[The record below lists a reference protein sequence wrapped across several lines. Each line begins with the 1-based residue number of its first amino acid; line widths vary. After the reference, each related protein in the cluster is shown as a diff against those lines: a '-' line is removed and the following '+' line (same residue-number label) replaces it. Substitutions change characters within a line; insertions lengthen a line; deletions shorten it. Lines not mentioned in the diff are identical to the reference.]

1 MMKKLLFLNF
11 LFVSLF
17 LISQNCEVNLN
28 QTSFLDDPIGS
39 YPLQIQSDGTF
50 NNDESSFSADLD
62 TLTALPNILTGQNYS
77 TSFGIRIP
85 ADTSIV
91 YDLGAGPQ
99 LFEGVQI
106 TSISI
111 SEVQGLPAGFD
122 YACDNSDCSWSGG
135 DFGCASIYSTG
146 TVSSD
151 LISSGSQAFPLNF
164 VLSVDATYEVF
175 GLPVPLTDIEVSDLL
190 NFYVLVIEEGNSDV
204 PETVV
209 DIIVNSDNHNNLEAA
224 VVAAGLANTLSG
236 DGPFTVFAPTDD
248 AFDNLPAGTVESL
261 LEDPTGQLTNILLH
275 HVVLGSNLSSDLS
288 DGITIET
295 LNGTSLNVSIG
306 NGTVTIDNAVVTT
319 ADLIAD
325 NGVVHVIDAVLLPTP
340 DSFVSENFSNDKLLF
355 TVDLG
360 GKIVKKSKKNA
371 VLIDIYES
379 GKIYKRFEK

>member
-1 MMKKLLFLNF
+1 MMKKLLFFNF
-11 LFVSLF
+11 LLTSLF
-17 LISQNCEVNLN
+17 LISQDCEVNFS
-28 QTSFLDDPIGS
+28 QTGFLEDPDGS
-39 YPLQIQSDGTF
+39 YLLQIQSDGSLNTC
-50 NNDESSFSADLD
+50 ESSFSTDLD
-62 TLTALPNILTGQNYS
+62 TLTALPNISIGQNYS

-122 YACDNSDCSWSGG
+122 YACDNADCTWSGG
-135 DFGCASIYSTG
+135 DFGCATIYSTG
-146 TVSSD
+146 DVSG
-151 LISSGSQAFPLNF
+151 ISSGSAFPLNF
-164 VLSVDATYEVF
+164 ILSVDATYEVF

-190 NFYVLVIEEGNSDV
+190 NFYTLVVEDGDI

-209 DIIVNSDNHNNLEAA
+209 DIIVNSENHNILESA
-224 VVAAGLANTLSG
+224 VVAADLANTLSG
-236 DGPFTVFAPTDD
+236 DGAFTVFAPTDN
-248 AFDNLPAGTVESL
+248 AFGLLPSGTVESL
-261 LEDPTGQLTNILLH
+261 LEDPTGQLANILLH
-275 HVVLGSNLSSDLS
+275 HVVSGSNLSCDLS

-295 LNGTSLNVSIG
+295 LNGTSLNVSID
-306 NGTVTIDNAVVTT
+306 NGTVMIDNAVVTT

-325 NGVVHVIDAVLLPTP
+325 NGVVHVIDAVLLPNP
-340 DSFVSENFSNDKLLF
+340 DSFVLENFSNDKLLL
-355 TVDLG
+355 TVDLEG
-360 GKIVKKSKKNA
+360 RIVKKSIKNV